1 MNLRISRRS
10 APRHPRNMITLAEIA
25 LVVIMI
31 PPYLLTDSETKKQ
44 PTEQK
49 DMNKLDHVVK
59 SNINNKDQCNVAI
72 EYEPDFDSKFS
83 LSSGTKDPLPVVTVR
98 L

>member
-1 MNLRISRRS
+1 
-10 APRHPRNMITLAEIA
+10 MITLAEIA

-49 DMNKLDHVVK
+49 DMKKLDHVVK

-72 EYEPDFDSKFS
+72 
-83 LSSGTKDPLPVVTVR
+83 
-98 L
+98 